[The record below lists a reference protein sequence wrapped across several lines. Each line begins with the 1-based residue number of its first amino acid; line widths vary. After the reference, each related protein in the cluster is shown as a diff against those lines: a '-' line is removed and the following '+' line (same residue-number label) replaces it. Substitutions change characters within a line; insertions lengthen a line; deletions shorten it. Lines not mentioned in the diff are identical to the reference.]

1 MKDSKRRNMPQ
12 KSIFESFLAIQG
24 SALFEYDGDGAFS
37 PLGNPPHWFEQIWG
51 ATPKRNKTIRLAEK
65 SPFLDNFLVDA
76 EDFWKSKAE
85 GSMNSGN
92 WIEHAADGTE
102 SPLEA
107 SAFWIDRKR
116 ILLLRNL
123 SSIFAAQQ
131 QLFQTA
137 RDSLLAHERLLRE
150 IQKKEILLHCIVHD
164 LSQPTNA
171 MRGCFNLLTLEDL
184 SGKPRQL
191 VETGQRESQRQEQM
205 IRGILE
211 AFSGDLAAQE
221 ASRSNPADAPDLAA
235 SAAQVVRDLSAAFT
249 EKGIR
254 LQVDPALDASRDW
267 KVVGDAPRI
276 ARIFGNLLENA
287 LRYSPKD
294 TTVTVGLEDKG
305 SSVLAFVD
313 DEGPGLPQGE
323 PPNRLFALFVKGKD
337 RPGKAGLGLY
347 FCKITVERWGGS
359 IGAETRAA
367 GGSRF
372 WFRLP
377 RAQKAAK
384 IQSEEKT
391 PAAIA
396 PREALA
402 QERPAVTN
410 RPRLGKPAKPLR
422 ILVADDDETSR
433 ELVHEMLNRR
443 GHSVVGVADGREA
456 IAALEKESFDVA
468 IMDQEMPRMSGL
480 EATRSLRQK
489 EASSGKHQFIV
500 GLSGNSTEADRKG
513 ALDAGLDAY
522 LTKPFSMET
531 LFRTVESIASGAEP
545 PAPAAAA
552 QPDAPEEDVATHLLR
567 KTGGSEKLART
578 LAKSFLA
585 DFPPR
590 LSAIRRAVAR
600 KDAKQLATTAHLLKG
615 GLGIFGALKAVA
627 AARNLEAMGRAR
639 NFNGAEAELQTL
651 ENESQ
656 RLENDLLAI
665 AGNAKPDSR
674 RTTRSRRSP
683 PRPRRKK

>member
-1 MKDSKRRNMPQ
+1 MSE

-24 SALFEYDGDGAFS
+24 SALFEYSGDGAFS
-37 PLGNPPHWFEQIWG
+37 LLGNSPWWYDKIWG
-51 ATPKRNKTIRLAEK
+51 ATPERGKTVRLAEQ
-65 SPFLDNFLVDA
+65 SPFLENFLVDA

-85 GSMNSGN
+85 GSLNSGN
-92 WIEHAADGTE
+92 WIEYAADGTE
-102 SPLEA
+102 TPLEA
-107 SAFWIDRKR
+107 SVFWIDGKR
-116 ILLLRNL
+116 ILLLRNI
-123 SSIFAAQQ
+123 SSTFAAQQ
-131 QLFQTA
+131 KLFQTA

-164 LSQPTNA
+164 LTQPLNA
-171 MRGCFNLLTLEDL
+171 IRGCFNLLVLEDL

-221 ASRSNPADAPDLAA
+221 ASHSSPADAPDLAA
-235 SAAQVVRDLSAAFT
+235 SAAQVVRRLSPAFT

-254 LQVDPALDASRDW
+254 LLVDPALDTSRDW
-267 KVVGDAPRI
+267 EVVGDAPRI

-287 LRYSPKD
+287 LRYSPKQ
-294 TTVTVGLEDKG
+294 TIVTVGLEDKG

-313 DEGPGLPQGE
+313 DEGPGLPKGE
-323 PPNRLFALFVKGKD
+323 PSNRLFALFAKGKD

-384 IQSEEKT
+384 IQSEGKT
-391 PAAIA
+391 SAA
-396 PREALA
+396 PPTPEASA
-402 QERPAVTN
+402 QASPTVTN
-410 RPRLGKPAKPLR
+410 RPRIGKTTKPLR

-433 ELVHEMLNRR
+433 ELVHEMLKRR

-456 IAALEKESFDVA
+456 IAALEKHSFDVA
-468 IMDQEMPRMSGL
+468 LMDQQMPRMSGL
-480 EATRSLRQK
+480 EATRSVRLK

-500 GLSGNSTEADRKG
+500 GLTGNTTEEDRKRG
-513 ALDAGLDAY
+513 LDAGLDGY
-522 LTKPFSMET
+522 LTKPFSMEV
-531 LFRTVESIASGAEP
+531 LFQTIESIASGGTP
-545 PAPAAAA
+545 PAPAPIAPA
-552 QPDAPEEDVATHLLR
+552 QPGVPRENVAMHLLR
-567 KTGGSEKLART
+567 KTGGSEKLARS

-585 DFPPR
+585 DSPPR
-590 LSAIRRAVAR
+590 LSAIRRAIAQ
-600 KDAKQLATTAHLLKG
+600 KDAEKLATAAHLMKG
-615 GLGIFGALKAVA
+615 SLGIFGALEAVA
-627 AARNLEAMGRAR
+627 AARSLEAMGRAS
-639 NFNGAEAELQTL
+639 NLNGAEVEFQAL
-651 ENESQ
+651 ENESKL
-656 RLENDLLAI
+656 LEQELLAI
-665 AGNAKPDSR
+665 TRNAKPAPKRTAHSR
-674 RTTRSRRSP
+674 HSSPRSRR
-683 PRPRRKK
+683 KK